1 MFSLSIALKD
11 NPAVWM
17 LLFKTKET
25 ADKAYTKLVPEVN
38 TLLHGQPGQRPV
50 GLLEDD
56 FGQHVIV
63 TEFSGAIMEDM
74 EQSKLA
80 HIERAL
86 HMARTKAKAD
96 QIASSDPALRTAA
109 MTQSPAV
116 FSPLNGGYPRQ

>member
-17 LLFKTKET
+17 LLFKTKQT
-25 ADKAYTKLVPEVN
+25 ADAAYTKLVPEVN
-38 TLLHGQPGQRPV
+38 TLLHGQPGQHPV
-50 GLLEDD
+50 VLLEDD
-56 FGQHVIV
+56 FGQRAIV
-63 TEFSGAIMEDM
+63 TEFSGAIIEDL

-86 HMARTKAKAD
+86 HDARTRVKAN
-96 QIASSDPALRTAA
+96 QMASADPALKTAS